1 MEQRKKEG
9 TSNLQE
15 IMDKEN
21 ITDQELSEKSG
32 VHINTIRLIRTGVFK
47 KSTFSTLRKLAKA
60 MKDEATLG
68 FKLFFL
74 GIVLGTIVMASNS
87 FVLKKENEE
96 LRIEKNKLEHR
107 LIELDYKQAQ
117 LTKKIAEMN
126 GIGG

>member
-1 MEQRKKEG
+1 
-9 TSNLQE
+9 
-15 IMDKEN
+15 
-21 ITDQELSEKSG
+21 
-32 VHINTIRLIRTGVFK
+32 
-47 KSTFSTLRKLAKA
+47 

-74 GIVLGTIVMASNS
+74 GIVLGTILMASNS

-107 LIELDYKQAQ
+107 LIELDYKRAQ
-117 LTKKIAEMN
+117 LTKKIAEIN